1 MSDDTT
7 TLEPP
12 VTIESVVA
20 ELDHLTPAL
29 PMSTDAAPGIE
40 TSDRIVVFELCG
52 AVYGCALEHVSEVQR
67 IPAMTRLPN
76 TPEWLFGVSNLRGE
90 VVSIVDWR
98 AFFDLPEA
106 GVNPHRRVLIL
117 RSLQEDLRVGV
128 IVDKLIGLRTSS
140 ELHPANSQS
149 TGGIDRYLRGVST
162 IQALTIGLIDVEQWI
177 ASDELRQFG

>member
-1 MSDDTT
+1 MSDDTF

-12 VTIESVVA
+12 DTIESVVA
-20 ELDHLTPAL
+20 ELDRLTPAMPL
-29 PMSTDAAPGIE
+29 SADAVPRVE

-52 AVYGCALEHVSEVQR
+52 SVYGCSLEHVSEVQR

-76 TPEWLFGVSNLRGE
+76 TPEWLCGVSNLRGE

-117 RSLQEDLRVGV
+117 RSLQEELRVGV
-128 IVDKLIGLRTSS
+128 IVDKLIGLRTSG
-140 ELHPANSQS
+140 ELHPAS
-149 TGGIDRYLRGVST
+149 THSSGGIDRYLRGVST